1 MSEKELHRDEFDLE
15 DILKEFA
22 GSTDVPLDEDIRIWD
37 GNIPE
42 ISHTPAVG
50 PDTVR
55 LDAITRAVR
64 AAEQAANEQ
73 TVRFAPVEDPQQTVR
88 FAPIG
93 DADQTVRF
101 TPVGG
106 EEEEPEAYVPPQP
119 EETVEPFSEKWE
131 PEYEQ
136 PIGEYI
142 PPQPIIFRPKS
153 RLRELKRKLVEGP
166 ERRYYDLEE
175 KGIGKL
181 QAAIFGSFLVTAAA
195 AFGAVMYQFDMV
207 SPERM
212 RLMVFSQVFLML
224 LAALFGSY
232 QMMEGFGDLIHK
244 RFSLNTLLVFSFLAC
259 CADGIMCL
267 NQLRVPCCAAFS
279 LHVTLSLI
287 GSLQKRNVELAQMDT
302 MRKAIRLDSLT
313 LTEDFYEGR
322 PGYLRGEGQVED
334 FMDTYDRP
342 SGPEKVVSVY
352 AFVALLVALVAAVY
366 AGISHSMTLAVQVFS
381 VTLLVA
387 IPVSTHVA
395 FSRPAFLLQRRLRKH
410 GSVICGWQGVVG
422 LCRNAAFPL
431 TDRDLVPSGTVKL
444 NGVKFYGSREPD
456 EVVAYAAAVIGADGG
471 SMAPLVEQLLESR
484 SGYHYDAQQLQSYPG
499 GIGAVVNGEAVL
511 AGTLAFM
518 QSMGVDMPNGTKV
531 NQAVYVSIDGEL
543 VGVFAVTHNKVKTA
557 GAGLTTLCSY
567 RRLIPVLV
575 TGDFMLTESFL
586 RGKFGVNT
594 RRIAFLPRA
603 ERSALAKREP
613 SVEDPVLALTTKEGL
628 AGMAY
633 AVTGSRALRASC
645 ITGTVVHM
653 LGGILGI
660 LIVAA
665 LMIVGADHLMTS
677 YNILLYQLLWMI
689 PGLLITEWTRSV

>member
-1 MSEKELHRDEFDLE
+1 MSEKELQKDEFDLE

-22 GSTDVPLDEDIRIWD
+22 GGDPLPDDDIRIWD
-37 GNIPE
+37 GHIPE
-42 ISHTPAVG
+42 VSPAPAVG
-50 PDTVR
+50 SDTVR

-64 AAEQAANEQ
+64 AAAQASNGE
-73 TVRFAPVEDPQQTVR
+73 TIRFTPVEDPQQTAR
-88 FAPIG
+88 FTPIR
-93 DADQTVRF
+93 DAEETVRF

-106 EEEEPEAYVPPQP
+106 EEEEPETYAPPQP

-175 KGIGKL
+175 KGTGKL
-181 QAAIFGSFLVTAAA
+181 QAAIFGSFLVTVAA
-195 AFGAVMYQFDMV
+195 AFGAVMYQFGMV
-207 SPERM
+207 SEVRI

-224 LAALFGSY
+224 VSALLGSF
-232 QMMEGFGDLIHK
+232 QMMEGFTDLLRK

-259 CADGIMCL
+259 CADGILCL
-267 NQLRVPCCAAFS
+267 KQLRVPCCAAFS

-287 GSLQKRNVELAQMDT
+287 ASLQKRNVELAQMDT

-334 FMDTYDRP
+334 FMDTYDRT

-352 AFVALLVALVAAVY
+352 AFVVLLVALVASVY
-366 AGISHSMTLAVQVFS
+366 AGVRNSVTMAVQVFS
-381 VTLLVA
+381 IMLLVA
-387 IPVSTHVA
+387 VPVSTHVA
-395 FSRPAFLLQRRLRKH
+395 FSRPMFLLQRRLRKH

-431 TDRDLVPSGTVKL
+431 TDTDLFPSGTVKL

-484 SGYHYDAQQLQSYPG
+484 SGYHYDVEQLQSYPG
-499 GIGAVVNGEAVL
+499 GIGGVVNGEAVL

-543 VGVFAVTHNKVKTA
+543 VGVFAVTHSKVKTA

-603 ERSALAKREP
+603 ERSELAKRQP
-613 SVEDPVLALTTKEGL
+613 GAEDPVLALTTKEGL

-665 LMIVGADHLMTS
+665 LMIVGADHLMTA